1 MYEKDLVLIE
11 DIRGMLRELRRLTYK
26 VRRLGLLVLMV
37 TLADIFTL
45 IAGVAATIIS
55 LINYR
60 NNNYT
65 GSPYGQ
71 SPYWLIGNAAV
82 FVASIVILGYFD
94 QTRKRGDGLYQEV
107 SNELQIVESSDKD
120 ERVPA
125 DLAREARLD
134 LRSFA
139 SAADL
144 PLVPGRIGTPVY
156 SLLNV
161 AIIVI
166 SVILFSQFS

>member
-1 MYEKDLVLIE
+1 MPPCLL
-11 DIRGMLRELRRLTYK
+11 LRSSSW
-26 VRRLGLLVLMV
+26 
-37 TLADIFTL
+37 D
-45 IAGVAATIIS
+45 
-55 LINYR
+55 N
-60 NNNYT
+60 
-65 GSPYGQ
+65 
-71 SPYWLIGNAAV
+71 
-82 FVASIVILGYFD
+82 FD

-156 SLLNV
+156 SFVNV